1 MGIWRTR
8 YAALRRGLRSCVWRV
23 LFVLARKSTAGVA
36 APKKF
41 RPTPP
46 KFFEEGSGGEGGRRK
61 DWQPRANTSMRI
73 MRAPQR
79 GHRHGSTRGVSG
91 PTSGCCWRSAAG
103 GATSRSARAVL
114 GQDEKVSTYY
124 SATVREVALKV
135 FAGIGVHGSLE
146 GEARGGADDCHFPA
160 GSRVVRIALLR
171 MRAVLCFGL
180 HCIGAAWGLVGLWQ
194 LPLIAVS

>member
-1 MGIWRTR
+1 
-8 YAALRRGLRSCVWRV
+8 
-23 LFVLARKSTAGVA
+23 
-36 APKKF
+36 
-41 RPTPP
+41 
-46 KFFEEGSGGEGGRRK
+46 RRK
-61 DWQPRANTSMRI
+61 EGLAAAREHLDENHARATA
-73 MRAPQR
+73 RASARQ
-79 GHRHGSTRGVSG
+79 HTRVSG

-160 GSRVVRIALLR
+160 GSR
-171 MRAVLCFGL
+171 
-180 HCIGAAWGLVGLWQ
+180 
-194 LPLIAVS
+194 

>member
-23 LFVLARKSTAGVA
+23 LFVLARKSAAGVA

-41 RPTPP
+41 RPPP
-46 KFFEEGSGGEGGRRK
+46 RSSSKMARGEEGGRK